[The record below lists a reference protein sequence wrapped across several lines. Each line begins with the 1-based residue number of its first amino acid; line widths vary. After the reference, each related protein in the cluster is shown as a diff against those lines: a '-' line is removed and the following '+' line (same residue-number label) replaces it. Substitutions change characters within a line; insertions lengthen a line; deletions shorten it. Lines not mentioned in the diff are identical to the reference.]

1 MQCKNQNGFTLLE
14 TLIVVTIVAI
24 VTTLALVSFQSW
36 SDETG
41 SRAALSKL
49 RSSLTLARIEAIKRG
64 GWVRLCGSPDGTSCS
79 GGIGEGWLIYHDSD
93 TSGTFDNTDT
103 TLISETINS
112 NRITVALTDENEAT
126 RENVSFDYRG
136 YTNQSSKF
144 SATRGEFDFQFWLNR
159 IGRTL

>member
-1 MQCKNQNGFTLLE
+1 MQKSERLP
-14 TLIVVTIVAI
+14 
-24 VTTLALVSFQSW
+24 LVSFQSW